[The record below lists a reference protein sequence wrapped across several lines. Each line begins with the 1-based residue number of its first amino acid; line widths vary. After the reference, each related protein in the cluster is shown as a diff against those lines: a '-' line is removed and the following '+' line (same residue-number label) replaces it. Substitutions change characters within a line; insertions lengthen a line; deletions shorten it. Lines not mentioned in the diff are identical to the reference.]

1 MDVGLLHVVKQ
12 AAVLAVAR
20 IVFRADADAG
30 EVADLV
36 FRHASHT
43 EMVRDIVPENGL
55 TVVGAEIA
63 KHVETKFPDRAVEVR
78 SLSVTMSA
86 ETDSTKRRHRANKV
100 FFISQILLVMT
111 YEIQKPY
118 Q

>member
-20 IVFRADADAG
+20 IVFSADADAG

-55 TVVGAEIA
+55 KVVGAKIA
-63 KHVETKFPDRAVEVR
+63 KHVETKFPDRTVEVR
-78 SLSVTMSA
+78 SLSVTVLHHRSSGLMPMPWA
-86 ETDSTKRRHRANKV
+86 RWTD
-100 FFISQILLVMT
+100 LCLG
-111 YEIQKPY
+111 
-118 Q
+118 